1 MIIPQMQQ
9 RYTGYSS
16 EGSGNLLNA
25 VMRRR
30 QQDLNYK
37 ARMKEAEARDKQFE
51 YAISRDKKA
60 DEDLEKSR
68 KANQQLAMAL
78 TTRKKTEENYEKY
91 KRNEDSYKDSQ
102 TNLNNVSFMN
112 LLENATLPGMISGL
126 GKSMAHKLGFI
137 DDPYPDRLDLS
148 EWAYNN
154 IVKSDEDF
162 RDEFSKKT
170 GGAPPIY
177 EPQYNPYVNDPALK
191 EQYFNQ
197 IRGSGYT
204 FGNQPT
210 ITIK

>member
-37 ARMKEAEARDKQFE
+37 ARMKEAEARDKQFK

-68 KANQQLAMAL
+68 KANEQLAMAL

-91 KRNEDSYKDSQ
+91 KRNEDSYVDSQ
-102 TNLNNVSFMN
+102 TNFNNVSFMN
-112 LLENATLPGMISGL
+112 LLENATFPGMISGL
-126 GKSMAHKLGFI
+126 GKTMAHKLGFI

-148 EWAYNN
+148 EFMYNN

-162 RDEFSKKT
+162 RDEFDKKT

-177 EPQYNPYVNDPALK
+177 EPQYNPYVNDPALR

-197 IRGSGYT
+197 FGGSGYT

>member
-37 ARMKEAEARDKQFE
+37 ARMEEAEARDKQFE

-68 KANQQLAMAL
+68 KANEQLAMAL
-78 TTRKKTEENYEKY
+78 TTRKKTEKNYEEY
-91 KRNEDSYKDSQ
+91 KRNEDSYVDSQ
-102 TNLNNVSFMN
+102 TNFNNVSFMN
-112 LLENATLPGMISGL
+112 LLENATFPGMISGL

-148 EWAYNN
+148 EFMYNN

-177 EPQYNPYVNDPALK
+177 EPQYNPYVNDPALR

-197 IRGSGYT
+197 FGGSGYT